1 MSGKSLRYG
10 RLRICEIHVFL
21 ESSSSLM
28 AHGINW
34 LWAGL
39 SEDMGTLASARLYF
53 SGNPLVG
60 DRRRFR
66 RGLSEPGVETR
77 LAESCVIAGNECPLT
92 QLHAV
97 VTRVRVSD
105 NLARIIAC
113 G

>member
-1 MSGKSLRYG
+1 MRSRQREAMTIEELPAWRC
-10 RLRICEIHVFL
+10 RLPQVPSYCHVGSAKFPVKT
-21 ESSSSLM
+21 
-28 AHGINW
+28 
-34 LWAGL
+34 GL
-39 SEDMGTLASARLYF
+39 SLTD
-53 SGNPLVG
+53 PLVG

-66 RGLSEPGVETR
+66 RGLSAPAFETQT
-77 LAESCVIAGNECPLT
+77 AESWVTAGSECALP